1 MCCSQLSQFLM
12 PVALLASPCKSRRV
26 GAAFCCD
33 ASLQL
38 MNVECFLSAVRA
50 VNGELVSG
58 KTVAQ
63 VRAMIAGDPDT
74 ECILTLLHQRDAS
87 SRTSTGSLS
96 SDSKTVKTVRL
107 VRVARPNT

>member
-1 MCCSQLSQFLM
+1 M